1 MKKIIFNILLC
12 GIMILG
18 LAGCGKDDLQEAK
31 EDLEKTYEKYGYVEK
46 ENVNLTVAR
55 FNTEIMESNLNTPAT
70 DDSMVVDNNLYW
82 YALTDD
88 ISYYLKPID
97 FSNDIEKDITDMSA
111 LYFDKEKY
119 NEEDAQKYARLLIKA
134 NNVELTDSEIDELL
148 KDAKEKQEL
157 KQTANNGKGIS
168 VGIVESDDHF
178 EYQVIRLY
186 K

>member
-1 MKKIIFNILLC
+1 MKKTILTILLC
-12 GIMILG
+12 SVIILG
-18 LAGCGKDDLQEAK
+18 LTGCGENKVDQAKKDLQE
-31 EDLEKTYEKYGYVEK
+31 TQEKYGYVEK
-46 ENVNLTVAR
+46 ENINLTVAR

-70 DDSMVVDNNLYW
+70 DDSMVVDNDLYW

-111 LYFDKEKY
+111 LYFGKEKY
-119 NEEDAQKYARLLIKA
+119 NEEGAQKYARLLIKA

-148 KDAKEKQEL
+148 KDAREKQEL

>member
-1 MKKIIFNILLC
+1 MKKTIITILLC
-12 GIMILG
+12 SIITLG
-18 LAGCGKDDLQEAK
+18 LTGCGENKVDQAKKDLQE
-31 EDLEKTYEKYGYVEK
+31 TQEKYGYVEK
-46 ENVNLTVAR
+46 ENVKLTIAR

-70 DDSMVVDNNLYW
+70 DDSMVVDNDLYW

-88 ISYYLKPID
+88 ISYYLKPVD